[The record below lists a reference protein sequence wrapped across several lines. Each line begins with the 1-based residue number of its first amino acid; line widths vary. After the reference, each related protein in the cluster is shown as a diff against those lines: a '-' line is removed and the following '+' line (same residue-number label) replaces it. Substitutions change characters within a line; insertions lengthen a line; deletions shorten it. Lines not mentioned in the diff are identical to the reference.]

1 MLITALEPNMR
12 WLVAE
17 EKSCQTRIFRIHVRP
32 FVRPFS
38 EVSTIIRNCP
48 SSTAIA
54 KGPYSQLGC
63 VYLSGLWRTSADT
76 QK

>member
-17 EKSCQTRIFRIHVRP
+17 ERSCQTRILRIQVRP

-38 EVSTIIRNCP
+38 EVSTIIRSCP

-54 KGPYSQLGC
+54 EGLDLQLGC
-63 VYLSGLWRTSADT
+63 VYLSGLWRTLANT
-76 QK
+76 QQ

>member
-17 EKSCQTRIFRIHVRP
+17 EKSCQTRIFRIQVRP

-54 KGPYSQLGC
+54 KELDLQLGC
-63 VYLSGLWRTSADT
+63 VYLSGLWRTLANA
-76 QK
+76 QQ